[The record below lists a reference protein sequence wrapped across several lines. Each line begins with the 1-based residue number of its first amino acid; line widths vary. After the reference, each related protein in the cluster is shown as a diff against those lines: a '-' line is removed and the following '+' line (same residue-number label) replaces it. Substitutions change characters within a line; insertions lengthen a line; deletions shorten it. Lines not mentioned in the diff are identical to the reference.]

1 MKRLV
6 WCLGWIVPALAA
18 AADSGPDFNREVR
31 PILSDNCFSC
41 HGPDEKRR
49 MAGLRLDVR
58 EGAFAESKRGKLII
72 PGDAVKS
79 LLYQRVSHADA
90 NRRMP
95 PKSTEKTLNAKQVE
109 TLKRWIDA
117 GAKWETHWAFTAPQ
131 RLDPP
136 PVSTPGWA
144 KNPIDRFILAR
155 LEKEGLKPQPEAD
168 RITLLRRLSFDLT
181 GLPPTR
187 EDVRAFVNDTT
198 PDAYEKQVD
207 RLLASPSYGERMAMQ
222 WLDVARYADSH
233 GYHIDSHR
241 DMWPWRDWV
250 IKAFNTNMPY
260 DQFTVKQLAGD
271 LLPNATIDDKIA
283 TGFNRNHMINFEGG
297 AIPEEY
303 LAEYVADRAETTS
316 TAFLGLTLGCAR
328 CHNHKYDPFT
338 HKEFYQF
345 VAFFNTVNEEGLD
358 GREGN
363 AKPFLKLPTP
373 EQETQQKRLA
383 ESIAAND
390 LLLKSEPVVQ
400 GFNQWK
406 QSLTAKT
413 PLINR
418 DGLVA
423 HYEFDGSL
431 VDSSGRYQH
440 GRTIQ
445 GDPTFGPGQIARAIA
460 FDGQTMIG
468 LGTGAGFEKTD
479 PFSIALWLRFGGGK
493 QQQPVIQ
500 RIADAKTRRGYEVW
514 FDDSVLVGIQRR
526 AAHVVFRMTSNW
538 PQDARVLR
546 TTDRFTQ
553 GEWNHIVFTS
563 SGSLFVNGKPQE
575 VVVVS
580 DNLKGSISAANAEI
594 QVGVKEPDAARFS
607 GSLDDLRFY
616 NRAINAEE
624 AQYIG
629 RDYPVRA
636 ILSGIGGKLTKQEE
650 DRLRDYYM
658 KYVAPSEI
666 QQKYVELASLRKQ
679 VTALDKQIL
688 STMVMNESETPRDTF
703 VLNRGDYQSKGDKV
717 TPGTP
722 AILPPLP
729 TDGSRP
735 NRLTLARWLVDP
747 GHPLTARVAIN
758 RYWQM
763 YFGLGL
769 VKTAEN
775 FGSQGES
782 PSHPELLDWLATE
795 FVSSNWDVKAMQRL
809 IVTSEAYRQS
819 SKVTP
824 ELLEK
829 DPENRLIA
837 RGPRF
842 RLPAETVRDNA
853 LATAGLINPKIGGS
867 SVFPYQPAGI
877 WEELAF
883 GDGFSMQ
890 SYEQSHNADLYRR
903 SMYTFWKRTAPPA
916 TMLTFDAPDRE
927 KCSARRLATN
937 TPLQAL
943 VLLNDPT
950 YLEAS
955 RVLAQRVL
963 KESGKDPSQRA
974 KLAFEL
980 VTSRA
985 PDRKEL
991 AVLTKLAKQEFDNYK
1006 RDPKSA
1012 DQFLKVGETPV
1023 DASLNPIELATWTAV
1038 ASAIFNLDETVTKE

>member
-1 MKRLV
+1 MKRL
-6 WCLGWIVPALAA
+6 ALLLSGLSYCVHAA
-18 AADSGPDFNREVR
+18 GTGPDFNREVR
-31 PILSDNCFSC
+31 PILSDNCFQC

-58 EGAFAESKRGKLII
+58 EGAFSESKRGKMIV
-72 PGDAVKS
+72 PGDAAQS
-79 LLYQRVSHADA
+79 LLYQRVSHAQEA
-90 NRRMP
+90 RRMP
-95 PKSTEKTLNAKQVE
+95 PKATDKVLTAKQIE

-117 GAKWETHWAFTAPQ
+117 GAKWETHWAFTAPK
-131 RLDPP
+131 RAELPP
-136 PVSTPGWA
+136 GTA
-144 KNPIDRFILAR
+144 TNPIDRFILAR
-155 LEKEGLKPQPEAD
+155 LEREGLKSQAEAD

-181 GLPPTR
+181 GLPPTLD
-187 EDVRAFVNDTT
+187 EVHAFVNDKS
-198 PDAYEKQVD
+198 PGVYEKQVD
-207 RLLASPSYGERMAMQ
+207 RLLASPRYGERMAMQ

-250 IKAFNTNMPY
+250 IKAFNSNLPY

-271 LLPNATIDDKIA
+271 LLPNATLDDKIA

-316 TAFLGLTLGCAR
+316 TAFMGLTLGCAR
-328 CHNHKYDPFT
+328 CHTHKYDPLT

-345 VAFFNTVNEEGLD
+345 VAFFNSVNEEGLD

-373 EQETQQKRLA
+373 VQEAQQKQLK
-383 ESIAAND
+383 ESIDAD
-390 LLLKSEPVVQ
+390 DTLLKSDEIVK
-400 GFNQWK
+400 GFEEWK
-406 QSLTAKT
+406 RSLAART
-413 PLINR
+413 PALNR

-431 VDSSGRYQH
+431 SDSSGRYQN
-440 GRTIQ
+440 GRTIV
-445 GDPTFGPGQIARAIA
+445 GDPGFGPGQIARAIN
-460 FDGQTMIG
+460 FDGQTTIG
-468 LGTGAGFEKTD
+468 LGKGAGFEKED
-479 PFSIALWLRFGGGK
+479 PFTIAFWVRYGGGK
-493 QQQPVIQ
+493 QPQPVIE
-500 RIADAKTRRGYEVW
+500 RIADSQTRRGYEVW

-526 AAHVVFRMTSNW
+526 AAHVVLRITSNW
-538 PQDARVLR
+538 PGDARVVR

-553 GEWNHIVFTS
+553 GEWSHITFTS
-563 SGSLFVNGKPQE
+563 DGRLYVNGKPQE
-575 VVVVS
+575 LVVIT
-580 DNLKGSISAANAEI
+580 DTLKGPISAPDAEI
-594 QVGVKEPDAARFS
+594 LVGVKEPDAARFS
-607 GSLDDLRFY
+607 GGLDDLRFY
-616 NRAINAEE
+616 SRPLNAEE
-624 AQYIG
+624 ALYIG
-629 RDYPVRA
+629 RDYPARA
-636 ILSGIGGKLTKQEE
+636 ILSGIGGKVTKAED
-650 DRLRDYYM
+650 DRLRDHYF
-658 KYVAPSEI
+658 KNVAPMEI
-666 QQKYVELASLRKQ
+666 QGKYSQLASLRKQ
-679 VTALDKQIL
+679 ATALDKQVL

-703 VLNRGDYQSKGDKV
+703 VLNRGDYASKGEKV
-717 TPGTP
+717 SPGTP

-729 TDGSRP
+729 AGEKP
-735 NRLTLARWLVDP
+735 NRLALARWLVDP
-747 GHPLTARVAIN
+747 EHPLTARVAIN

-775 FGSQGES
+775 FGSQGEA

-795 FVSSNWDVKAMQRL
+795 FVRTNWDVKAMQRL
-809 IVTSEAYRQS
+809 IVTSAAYKQS
-819 SKVTP
+819 SRVTP
-824 ELLEK
+824 VLLEK

-853 LATAGLINPKIGGS
+853 LATAGLINPKIGGE
-867 SVFPYQPAGI
+867 SVLPYQPAGI

-883 GDGFSMQ
+883 GDGFSRQ
-890 SYEQSHNADLYRR
+890 TYEQSHGPDLYRR

-927 KCSARRLATN
+927 KCTARRLATN

-963 KESGKDPSQRA
+963 KDAKDSVQRA

-980 VTSRA
+980 VTSRP
-985 PDRKEL
+985 PDKHEL
-991 AVLTKLAKQEFDNYK
+991 LVLTKLARQQLDNYK
-1006 RDPKSA
+1006 RDPGSA
-1012 DQFLKVGETPV
+1012 NLFLKAGETPI
-1023 DASLNPIELATWTAV
+1023 DASLNPVELAAWTAV
-1038 ASAIFNLDETVTKE
+1038 TSALFNLDETITKE

>member
-1 MKRLV
+1 MKRLI
-6 WCLGWIVPALAA
+6 WFLGLSALAW
-18 AADSGPDFNREVR
+18 ADGGPDFNREVR
-31 PILSDNCFSC
+31 PILSDNCFQC

-58 EGAFAESKRGKLII
+58 EGAFSESKRGKMIV
-72 PGDAVKS
+72 PGDAAKS
-79 LLYQRVSHADA
+79 LLFQRVSHAETV
-90 NRRMP
+90 RRMP
-95 PKSTEKTLNAKQVE
+95 PKASDKTLSAKQVE

-117 GAKWETHWAFTAPQ
+117 GAKWETHWAFTAP
-131 RLDPP
+131 RKTELPAG
-136 PVSTPGWA
+136 SSS
-144 KNPIDRFILAR
+144 NPIDRFVLAR
-155 LEKEGLKPQPEAD
+155 LAQEGLKPQVEAD

-187 EDVRAFVNDTT
+187 EDVRAFVADAS
-198 PDAYEKQVD
+198 PVAYEKQVD
-207 RLLASPSYGERMAMQ
+207 RLLASPAYGERMAMQ

-250 IKAFNTNMPY
+250 INAFNSNMPY
-260 DQFTVKQLAGD
+260 DQFTVKQIAGD
-271 LLPNATIDDKIA
+271 LLPGASIDDKVA

-297 AIPEEY
+297 AIPDEY

-316 TAFLGLTLGCAR
+316 TAFLGLTFGCAK
-328 CHNHKYDPFT
+328 CHNHKYDPLS

-345 VAFFNTVNEEGLD
+345 VAFFNTVTEEGLD

-373 EQETQQKRLA
+373 SQEAQQKELA
-383 ESIAAND
+383 SAISAD
-390 LLLKSEPVVQ
+390 DSLLKSEAILK
-400 GFNQWK
+400 GLDDWK
-406 QSLTAKT
+406 QSLTSKR
-413 PLINR
+413 PLM
-418 DGLVA
+418 DGSGLVG

-431 VDSSGRYQH
+431 SDSSGGYRH

-445 GDPTFGPGQIARAIA
+445 GDPTFGQGQIARAIG
-460 FDGQTMIG
+460 FDGQTQIG

-479 PFSIALWLRFGGGK
+479 PFSIAMWVRFGGGK
-493 QQQPVIQ
+493 QPQPVLQ
-500 RIADAKTRRGYEVW
+500 RIADFKTRRGYELW
-514 FDDSVLVGIQRR
+514 FDDSVLVGIQKR
-526 AAHVVFRMTSNW
+526 AAHIVFRMTSEW
-538 PQDARVLR
+538 PSDARVVR

-553 GEWNHIVFTS
+553 GEWNHVIWGS
-563 SGSLFVNGKPQE
+563 DGSLYVNGNPQAM
-575 VVVVS
+575 VVIS
-580 DNLKGSISAANAEI
+580 DNLKGSIAALKTEI
-594 QVGVKEPDAARFS
+594 MIGVKEPDAARFS
-607 GSLDDLRFY
+607 GGLDDLRFY
-616 NRAINAEE
+616 SRVLGAAE
-624 AQYIG
+624 ALYIG
-629 RDYPVRA
+629 RDYPLLAV
-636 ILSGIGGKLTKQEE
+636 LSGVGGKSTKAEE
-650 DRLRDYYM
+650 DRLRDYYF
-658 KYVAPSEI
+658 KFVAPPDI
-666 QQKYVELASLRKQ
+666 QGKYAELTSLRKQ
-679 VTALDKQIL
+679 AALLDKQIL
-688 STMVMNESETPRDTF
+688 STMVMNESETPRDTY
-703 VLNRGDYQSKGDKV
+703 VLTRGDYSAKGEKV

-729 TDGSRP
+729 AGKP
-735 NRLTLARWLVDP
+735 NRLALAKWLVEP
-747 GHPLTARVAIN
+747 GNPLTARVAIN

-795 FVSSNWDVKAMQRL
+795 FVLTGWDVKKLQRL
-809 IVTSEAYRQS
+809 IVTSATYKQGSR
-819 SKVTP
+819 VTP

-829 DPENRLIA
+829 DPENRLMA

-842 RLPAETVRDNA
+842 RLQAETVRDNA
-853 LATAGLINPKIGGS
+853 LATAGLINAKVGGS

-890 SYEQSHNADLYRR
+890 SYEQSHGADLYRR

-955 RVLAQRVL
+955 RVLAARVL
-963 KESGKDPSQRA
+963 REAKDPPGRA

-980 VTSRA
+980 VTSRV

-991 AVLTKLAKQEFDNYK
+991 AVLTRLAKQLLDNYK
-1006 RDPKSA
+1006 ADPGA
-1012 DQFLKVGETPV
+1012 AATFLKVGETPV
-1023 DASLNPIELATWTAV
+1023 DTTLNAVELAAWTAV
-1038 ASAIFNLDETVTKE
+1038 ASALFNLDETVTKE

>member
-1 MKRLV
+1 MKHLASF
-6 WCLGWIVPALAA
+6 LFALSLQAA
-18 AADSGPDFNREVR
+18 ETGPDFNREVR
-31 PILSDNCFSC
+31 PILSDNCFQC
-41 HGPDEKRR
+41 HGPDEKHRL
-49 MAGLRLDVR
+49 AGLRLDVR
-58 EGAFAESKRGKLII
+58 ESAFSESARGKLIV
-72 PGDAVKS
+72 PGDSSKS
-79 LLYQRVSHADA
+79 LLYQRVSHADDR
-90 NRRMP
+90 RRMP
-95 PKSTEKTLNAKQVE
+95 PKSTDKVLTLKQVD

-117 GAKWETHWAFTAPQ
+117 GANWETHWAFTAPKHAG
-131 RLDPP
+131 LPP
-136 PVSTPGWA
+136 GIA

-181 GLPPTR
+181 GLPPTL
-187 EDVRAFVNDTT
+187 DAVHAFVNDKS

-207 RLLASPSYGERMAMQ
+207 RLLASPSYGERMTMP
-222 WLDVARYADSH
+222 WLDIARYADSH
-233 GYHIDSHR
+233 GYHIDSQR

-250 IKAFNTNMPY
+250 IKAFNSNMPY

-271 LLPNATIDDKIA
+271 LLPNASVDDKIA

-316 TAFLGLTLGCAR
+316 TAFMGLTLGCAR
-328 CHNHKYDPFT
+328 CHTHKYDPIT

-373 EQETQQKRLA
+373 EQEKQEKLTKD
-383 ESIAAND
+383 SVAAD
-390 LLLKSEPVVQ
+390 DKLLKSDEVVK
-400 GFNQWK
+400 GFDDWK

-413 PLINR
+413 PLIDR
-418 DGLVA
+418 DGLIA

-431 VDSSGRYQH
+431 GDSSGRYQN
-440 GRTIQ
+440 GRTIV
-445 GDPTFGPGQIARAIA
+445 GDPGFGPGQIARAIS
-460 FDGQTMIG
+460 FDGQTTVG
-468 LGTGAGFEKTD
+468 LGRGASFEKTD
-479 PFSIALWLRFGGGK
+479 PFTIAMWVRYGGGK
-493 QQQPVIQ
+493 QQQPILE
-500 RIADAKTRRGYEVW
+500 RIADLKTRRGYEVW

-538 PQDARVLR
+538 PSDARVLQ
-546 TTDRFTQ
+546 TNDRFTQ
-553 GEWNHIVFTS
+553 GEWHHIAFTS
-563 SGSLFVNGKPQE
+563 TGLLYIDGKPQE
-575 VVVVS
+575 AVVLT
-580 DNLKGSISAANAEI
+580 DALTGSISAPGAEI
-594 QVGVKEPDAARFS
+594 LAGVKEPDAARFS
-607 GSLDDLRFY
+607 GALDDLRFY
-616 NRAINAEE
+616 NRLLGADE
-624 AQYIG
+624 ALYIG

-636 ILSGIGGKLTKQEE
+636 ILSGIGGKLTKQED
-650 DRLRDYYM
+650 DRLRDYYF
-658 KYVAPSEI
+658 KNVAPAEI
-666 QQKYVELASLRKQ
+666 QARYGELAALRKQ
-679 VTALDKQIL
+679 ATVLDKQIL
-688 STMVMNESETPRDTF
+688 STMVMNESETPRETF
-703 VLNRGDYQSKGDKV
+703 ILVRGDYSNKGEKV

-729 TDGSRP
+729 TAEKP

-747 GHPLTARVAIN
+747 AHPLTARVAIN

-795 FVSSNWDVKAMQRL
+795 FVRTNWDVKAMQRL
-809 IVTSEAYRQS
+809 IVTSAAYRQS

-853 LATAGLINPKIGGS
+853 LATAGLINPKIGGE
-867 SVFPYQPAGI
+867 SVLPYQPAGI

-883 GDGFSMQ
+883 GDGFSRQ
-890 SYEQSHNADLYRR
+890 TYEQSHGPDLYRR

-955 RVLAQRVL
+955 RALAQRVL
-963 KESGKDPSQRA
+963 REAKDPTQRA
-974 KLAFEL
+974 RLAFEL
-980 VTSRA
+980 VTSRQ
-985 PDRKEL
+985 PDKQEL
-991 AVLTKLAKQEFDNYK
+991 AILTKLARQQLANYT
-1006 RDPKSA
+1006 RDLNSA
-1012 DQFLKVGETPV
+1012 AQFLKAGELPV
-1023 DASLNPIELATWTAV
+1023 DASLNPVELAAWTAV
-1038 ASAIFNLDETVTKE
+1038 SSALFNLDETITKE

>member
-1 MKRLV
+1 MKHLV
-6 WCLGWIVPALAA
+6 LPFLGWTLLAA
-18 AADSGPDFNREVR
+18 ADTGPDFNREVR
-31 PILSDNCFSC
+31 PILSDNCFQC

-49 MAGLRLDVR
+49 MASLRLDVR
-58 EGAFAESKRGKLII
+58 EGAFSESKRGKMIV
-72 PGDAVKS
+72 PGDASKS
-79 LLYQRVSHADA
+79 LLYQRVSHAEA
-90 NRRMP
+90 ARRMP
-95 PKSTEKTLNAKQVE
+95 PAKTDKTLNAKQVD

-117 GAKWETHWAFTAPQ
+117 GAKWETHWAFTAPK
-131 RLDPP
+131 RIDPP
-136 PVSTPGWA
+136 AGNAP
-144 KNPIDRFILAR
+144 NPIDRFILAR
-155 LEKEGLKPQPEAD
+155 LEKEGLKPQPQAD
-168 RITLLRRLSFDLT
+168 RSTLLRRLSFDLT

-187 EDVRAFVNDTT
+187 EDVHAFLNDTSA
-198 PDAYEKQVD
+198 DAYEKQVD
-207 RLLASPSYGERMAMQ
+207 RLLASPRYGERMAMQ

-250 IKAFNTNMPY
+250 INAFNSNMPY

-271 LLPNATIDDKIA
+271 LLPNATVDDKIA

-297 AIPEEY
+297 AIAEEY
-303 LAEYVADRAETTS
+303 LSEYVADRAETTS

-328 CHNHKYDPFT
+328 CHTHKYDPLT

-358 GREGN
+358 GRDGN

-373 EQETQQKRLA
+373 TQEAQQKQLKDA
-383 ESIAAND
+383 IAASD
-390 LLLKSEPVVQ
+390 ELLKSEPIVQ
-400 GFNQWK
+400 AFEQWK

-418 DGLVA
+418 DGLIA
-423 HYEFDGSL
+423 HFEFDGSL
-431 VDSSGRYQH
+431 SDSSGRYQH

-445 GDPTFGPGQIARAIA
+445 GDPTFGPGQIARAIG

-468 LGTGAGFEKTD
+468 LGTGAAFEKSD
-479 PFSIALWLRFGGGK
+479 PFSIAFWLRYGGGK
-493 QQQPVIQ
+493 QQQPIIQ
-500 RIADAKTRRGYEVW
+500 RIADPTTRQGYEVW

-526 AAHVVFRMTSNW
+526 ASHVVFRMTSKW
-538 PQDARVLR
+538 PTDARVVR

-553 GEWNHIVFTS
+553 GEWNHILFTS
-563 SGSLFVNGKPQE
+563 DGHLYVNGKPQE
-575 VVVVS
+575 LVVVS
-580 DNLKGSISAANAEI
+580 DALHGDISAPKAEI
-594 QVGVKEPDAARFS
+594 QVGSKEPDAARFS
-607 GSLDDLRFY
+607 GGLDDLRFY
-616 NRAINAEE
+616 NRSIGAAE

-636 ILSGIGGKLTKQEE
+636 ILSGIGGKLSKPED

-658 KYVAPSEI
+658 KQVAPAEM
-666 QQKYVELASLRKQ
+666 QQKYTELASLKKQ
-679 VTALDKQIL
+679 AAALDKQIL

-703 VLNRGDYQSKGDKV
+703 VLTRGDYQSKGEKV

-722 AILPPLP
+722 AILPPLSLDGATDAKP
-729 TDGSRP
+729 T
-735 NRLTLARWLVDP
+735 RLTLAHWLVDP
-747 GHPLTARVAIN
+747 GNPLTARVAIN

-775 FGSQGES
+775 FGSQGDS

-795 FVSSNWDVKAMQRL
+795 FISSKWDVKAMQRL
-809 IVTSEAYRQS
+809 IVTSAAYKQA

-829 DPENRLIA
+829 DPENRLLA

-853 LATAGLINPKIGGS
+853 LATAGLINPKIGGA

-890 SYEQSHNADLYRR
+890 TYEQSHGPDLYRR

-927 KCSARRLATN
+927 KCSARRLPTN

-963 KESGKDPSQRA
+963 KEAKDPSQRA

-980 VTSRA
+980 VTSRV

-991 AVLTKLAKQEFDNYK
+991 AVLTKLAKQQFDNYK
-1006 RDPKSA
+1006 RDPKA
-1012 DQFLKVGETPV
+1012 AGEFLKVGETPA
-1023 DASLNPIELATWTAV
+1023 DTTLNPVELAAWTAV
-1038 ASAIFNLDETVTKE
+1038 ASALFNLDETVTKE